1 MVLPY
6 LHIRCQEYTPN
17 TEGDHL
23 NVTSNNLQ
31 HSLYKVGLFLYK
43 HTTTLSSQR
52 LKGGKISK
60 QLLERRRKQEYHGKT
75 CK

>member
-31 HSLYKVGLFLYK
+31 HSLYKVGAVFIGSLQAGFEP
-43 HTTTLSSQR
+43 
-52 LKGGKISK
+52 I
-60 QLLERRRKQEYHGKT
+60 
-75 CK
+75 

>member
-31 HSLYKVGLFLYK
+31 HSLQQWVLSLYK
-43 HTTTLSSQR
+43 HLFRIVILTT
-52 LKGGKISK
+52 
-60 QLLERRRKQEYHGKT
+60 ERRKDLKNNCLNDGGEKNLITGT
-75 CK
+75 

>member
-23 NVTSNNLQ
+23 NVTSNNFQ
-31 HSLYKVGLFLYK
+31 HPLCKVGA
-43 HTTTLSSQR
+43 
-52 LKGGKISK
+52 GGSV
-60 QLLERRRKQEYHGKT
+60 LEKAPPLTK
-75 CK
+75 

>member
-31 HSLYKVGLFLYK
+31 HSLQQWVLFLYN
-43 HTTTLSSQR
+43 HTYLFVILTT
-52 LKGGKISK
+52 
-60 QLLERRRKQEYHGKT
+60 ERRKDLKNNCLNDGGEKNLITGT
-75 CK
+75 